1 MLNYTYQVGGSL
13 KQDAPSYVVRQADL
27 DLYTALTSG
36 ELCYVFNSRQMGKSS
51 LRVRTMQRLK
61 AAGVQCGVVDMTLI
75 GSQQT
80 TPEQWYASLIASLAN
95 SFRLNI
101 DVGIWWRSY
110 AHLSLT
116 ARLGKFLE
124 TVLLTQIE
132 DRIVIFIDEIDCVLN
147 LPFAVDDF
155 FALIRGCYDLRA
167 DNPLYCR
174 LSWAILGVATP
185 ADLIRDRRRT
195 PFNIGQ
201 AIELQGFQDYEV
213 SPLIQGLMGTV
224 SHPSA
229 VLRAILTWTGGQPF
243 LTQKLCQCVV
253 QSSQSTM
260 QGTLTL
266 PPGTEAFWIEQ
277 LVRSQVIDNWE
288 AQDNPEHLR
297 TIRDRLL
304 QNQTQAGRLLG
315 LYQQILHDK
324 TADTQNLLTNTSE
337 EIELLLSG
345 LVERSPES
353 LRVKNLIYEAVF
365 DEAWV
370 EQQLRN
376 LCPYSQALDAWVA
389 SNTQDQSWLLR
400 GQALQEVLAWSQGK
414 RLSDS
419 DRQFLKASQDLDRQE
434 AQQSEAA
441 ERAREA
447 ETTLRQQQMDRVIKE
462 LTQVKMQRLLWCLIS
477 LALGLVILLEQVQ
490 RYLATD

>member
-1 MLNYTYQVGGSL
+1 MFNYNYQVGGSL

-27 DLYTALTSG
+27 DLYTALKSG

-61 AAGVQCGVVDMTLI
+61 ASGLQCGVVINMTLI
-75 GSQQT
+75 GTQQT
-80 TPEQWYASLIASLAN
+80 TPEQWYASLIASLAS

-101 DVGIWWRSY
+101 DIGTWWRSY
-110 AHLSLT
+110 SHLSLT

-132 DRIVIFIDEIDCVLN
+132 GAIVIFIDEIDCVLN
-147 LPFAVDDF
+147 LPFAIDDF

-167 DNPLYCR
+167 DNAVYYR
-174 LSWAILGVATP
+174 LTWAILGVATP
-185 ADLIRDRRRT
+185 ADLIRDRSRT

-213 SPLIQGLMGTV
+213 SPLSEGLMGAV
-224 SHPSA
+224 NHPNA
-229 VLRAILTWTGGQPF
+229 VLKAILTWTGGQPF

-253 QSSQSTM
+253 QSSQSTV

-297 TIRDRLL
+297 TIRDLLL
-304 QNQTQAGRLLG
+304 QDQTQAGRLLG
-315 LYQQILHDK
+315 LYQQILQEHDK
-324 TADTQNLLTNTSE
+324 TTESQTSFLTHNPSE

-345 LVERSPES
+345 LVESSRGS
-353 LRVKNLIYEAVF
+353 LRVKNRIYDAVF
-365 DEAWV
+365 HQTWV
-370 EQQLRN
+370 EQQFSNLR
-376 LCPYSQALDAWVA
+376 PYSQALDAWVA

-400 GQALQEVLAWSQGK
+400 GQALQDVLVWSQGK
-414 RLSDS
+414 RLSES

-434 AQQSEAA
+434 AYQTAAA
-441 ERAREA
+441 ERARESEA
-447 ETTLRQQQMDRVIKE
+447 DLRQQMKQVIKE
-462 LTQVKMQRLLWCLIS
+462 LTQVKTQRLLWCLIS
-477 LALGLVILLEQVQ
+477 LALGLVVLWEQV
-490 RYLATD
+490 